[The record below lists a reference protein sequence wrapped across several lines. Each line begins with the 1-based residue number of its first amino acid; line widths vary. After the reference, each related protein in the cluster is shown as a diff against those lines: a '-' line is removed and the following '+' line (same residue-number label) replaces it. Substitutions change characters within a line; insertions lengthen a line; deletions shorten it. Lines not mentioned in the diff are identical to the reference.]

1 MVRRDNGETT
11 THGLDAVA
19 GGIPSQ
25 LERIQSDLLAR
36 AVAHRDEHTYDVATV
51 GEAIEAAN
59 DGFAR
64 LAWDVVSGEGE
75 KTLNAQAVS
84 VRCLQRQDG
93 SLPVNED
100 EQGLVCLVA
109 KSY

>member
-1 MVRRDNGETT
+1 
-11 THGLDAVA
+11 
-19 GGIPSQ
+19 
-25 LERIQSDLLAR
+25 
-36 AVAHRDEHTYDVATV
+36 VAHRDERTQDVGSVAD
-51 GEAIEAAN
+51 ALEAAK

-64 LAWDVVSGEGE
+64 LAWDLVAGDGEQV
-75 KTLNAQAVS
+75 LNAQAVS

-93 SLPVNED
+93 SMPVNED